1 MGVDCYGLSPRNPKS
16 LEKPTIDWDKDPS
29 EEDRQ
34 HFWEAMDKYEKE
46 VPGHYFRNNWWYWR
60 PMWGYA
66 CGLGIEH
73 GVITQEVEEWGN
85 ENSGK
90 EVNGKTAKKWGE
102 LILWDIAE
110 GNPREYEEEYMREY
124 KLAQEHNNN
133 IDKALEILR
142 ELVRAETGDPDI
154 VPNDYPEEHAKSWQ
168 ELWNKRN
175 HQGSYPF
182 SEENLKEF
190 AQFMIESGG
199 FQIC

>member
-1 MGVDCYGLSPRNPKS
+1 MVLATYG
-16 LEKPTIDWDKDPS
+16 
-29 EEDRQ
+29 
-34 HFWEAMDKYEKE
+34 
-46 VPGHYFRNNWWYWR
+46 
-60 PMWGYA
+60 GYA

-73 GVITQEVEEWGN
+73 GVITQEIEEWGN

-102 LILWDIAE
+102 LILWDISE
-110 GNPREYEEEYMREY
+110 GNPRDYEEEYMQEY
-124 KLAQEHNNN
+124 KLAQEHNNQ
-133 IDKALEILR
+133 IEKALEILS
-142 ELVRAETGDPDI
+142 EVVKAETGDENI
-154 VPNDYPEEHAKSWQ
+154 VPNDYPKEHRKSWD
-168 ELWNKRN
+168 ELWAKRN